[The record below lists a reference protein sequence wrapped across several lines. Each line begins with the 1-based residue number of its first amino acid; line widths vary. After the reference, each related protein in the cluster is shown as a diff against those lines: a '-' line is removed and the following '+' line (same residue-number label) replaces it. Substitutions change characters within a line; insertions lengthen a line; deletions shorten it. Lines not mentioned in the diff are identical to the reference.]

1 MTHKA
6 RELRLL
12 CAVIGR
18 EERKIRHDTDLADTD
33 ITVNQP
39 RSGRNNV
46 RLTEIR
52 LKDMRLYWGTL
63 VW

>member
-1 MTHKA
+1 
-6 RELRLL
+6 
-12 CAVIGR
+12 VIGR
-18 EERKIRHDTDLADTD
+18 EESKIRHDTDLTDTD
-33 ITVNQP
+33 VTVKQP